1 MENNETESAVER
13 VRNYLCGYQF
23 CVDMLRLRGY
33 ERKRARHFDES
44 CDCEDLLLGD
54 ELLWRTRMYE
64 IQNLIDS
71 MRNCREKIILY
82 YHYVRGESIEHAAD
96 LLGVSRRTGYRL
108 HQKGLLVASIIFERM
123 KKKERLPLE

>member
-1 MENNETESAVER
+1 METVETESAVER

-23 CVDMLRLRGY
+23 CVDMLRLRGS
-33 ERKRARHFDES
+33 ERKRAKHFDEL

-96 LLGVSRRTGYRL
+96 ILGVSRRTGYRL